1 MSQIANKEEYTS
13 LLKQRLN
20 NLVELNRQCLRN
32 YEEKIS
38 LLVQDRAFLKR
49 EYDMINLNL
58 KAVEKKGRLL
68 WSTGQSIRK
77 ARSLNMIKYRRPTI
91 ESQNEGKVSQKKDRT
106 NMKSPTRPHHYYKRQ
121 AGSCRGIS
129 LQTNAASAK
138 RGDNS
143 EGSDSSLQKT
153 ILKVEKRM
161 KTIRNFKG

>member
-58 KAVEKKGRLL
+58 KERLMSPSQIQLSKKSNLKRFG
-68 WSTGQSIRK
+68 S
-77 ARSLNMIKYRRPTI
+77 
-91 ESQNEGKVSQKKDRT
+91 KDLAQIFY
-106 NMKSPTRPHHYYKRQ
+106 SDFF
-121 AGSCRGIS
+121 GIF
-129 LQTNAASAK
+129 A
-138 RGDNS
+138 
-143 EGSDSSLQKT
+143 
-153 ILKVEKRM
+153 
-161 KTIRNFKG
+161 F